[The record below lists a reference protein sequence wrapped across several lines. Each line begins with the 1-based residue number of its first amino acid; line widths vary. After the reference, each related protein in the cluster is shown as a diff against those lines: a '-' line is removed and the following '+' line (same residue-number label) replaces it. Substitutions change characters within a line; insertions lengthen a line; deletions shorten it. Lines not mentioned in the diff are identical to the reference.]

1 MPTKND
7 LLDRRASIWEEA
19 KKLNDD
25 VEARDGQFT
34 AEERA
39 TWDRLNSEM
48 DALDERV
55 ERQVEIEKREASIRE
70 KTGGRDF
77 AQQNP
82 YPMDKFV
89 RSFLANPSRSVELNV
104 PESVKIPIFQNVD
117 EIRAYRQRLEER
129 ADMAKGA
136 SGTGGAV
143 VAEPIFVN
151 LLEYLA
157 EGSGIIGAGVTIITT
172 SKGEQMTWPR
182 VSSYGGANAEVT
194 EAGSGDAT
202 EPTFTTAM
210 TLDAYKYMQTVR
222 VSRELIDD
230 AMIDIGQFVL
240 RAIAFN
246 IMHGTAGAPGFG
258 VRIAVGDGSGK
269 PNGLV
274 SASTLGA
281 TGATSVSGVPNL
293 DNLIDLQYAV
303 AEPYAMSPATKWV
316 MKRSTAGTIRKFREG
331 SGSGAYLWEPRTQV
345 GQPDLLLGDPVVQ
358 DPFVAATATSAK
370 SIVYGD
376 LAKYIVRLVGSI
388 RLERDDSVAF
398 EQDQVSF
405 KAVLRGDADL
415 SHTAAVKHFV
425 GGAS

>member
-129 ADMAKGA
+129 ADP
-136 SGTGGAV
+136 GGV
-143 VAEPIFVN
+143 Q
-151 LLEYLA
+151 
-157 EGSGIIGAGVTIITT
+157 IGAADDHPVPPGI
-172 SKGEQMTWPR
+172 
-182 VSSYGGANAEVT
+182 
-194 EAGSGDAT
+194 GD
-202 EPTFTTAM
+202 
-210 TLDAYKYMQTVR
+210 
-222 VSRELIDD
+222 
-230 AMIDIGQFVL
+230 
-240 RAIAFN
+240 
-246 IMHGTAGAPGFG
+246 
-258 VRIAVGDGSGK
+258 
-269 PNGLV
+269 
-274 SASTLGA
+274 
-281 TGATSVSGVPNL
+281 
-293 DNLIDLQYAV
+293 
-303 AEPYAMSPATKWV
+303 
-316 MKRSTAGTIRKFREG
+316 
-331 SGSGAYLWEPRTQV
+331 
-345 GQPDLLLGDPVVQ
+345 
-358 DPFVAATATSAK
+358 
-370 SIVYGD
+370 
-376 LAKYIVRLVGSI
+376 
-388 RLERDDSVAF
+388 ER
-398 EQDQVSF
+398 
-405 KAVLRGDADL
+405 RG
-415 SHTAAVKHFV
+415 
-425 GGAS
+425 